1 MYEPLMHKEK
11 LLIFHFNDTE
21 LKKIKQIAIN
31 QKIQFRLVD
40 DLEYGKTLE
49 QIANSAAPAAGL
61 ATAGGAV
68 SGATNTPMSGVIG
81 NEPSATGVPEESMLV
96 LCDFSEKRMDKL
108 LAALRKSQVQ
118 VDYKAILTPTNRK
131 WNVMR
136 LLLEMRTE
144 KAAYEKQ
151 QKE

>member
-1 MYEPLMHKEK
+1 MHKEK
-11 LLIFHFNDTE
+11 LLIFHFDDTE

-49 QIANSAAPAAGL
+49 QIANSASPAAGL
-61 ATAGGAV
+61 STAVCAAPGA
-68 SGATNTPMSGVIG
+68 GKIPMS
-81 NEPSATGVPEESMLV
+81 GVPEESMLV
-96 LCDFSEKRMDKL
+96 LCGFSEKRMDKL